1 MNTPPLVVME
11 DITKRFPGVVALSG
25 VRLAVERGEC
35 RAICGENGAGKST
48 LMKVLAGIETDFEG
62 RVLLEGQ
69 PVRFAG
75 PRDAR
80 AAGISVIHQE
90 LSLVEELSVAA
101 NVFLGRELRTRA
113 GLIDNAAMEQSAA
126 GVLAELGCTVSP
138 DRAVGELRTG
148 DQQLVEIARAISLES
163 KILIM
168 DEPTSALTEAEAAR
182 LYAIIGELCHRGV
195 TVLYI
200 SHKLDEI
207 FRLCHRISVLR
218 DGRLVASLERDAT
231 DAAEIARLMV
241 GREIAAASFQSERAA
256 GEVVLQVERLSLST
270 PEGGRA
276 RRLEGISFQ
285 LRRGEILGIAG
296 LMGAG
301 RTELLECL
309 FGASTVAPTG
319 RILLGGRPVVFRHP
333 ARCGGIGCGTGH
345 RGPEA
350 SRPFSRPDRWS

>member
-11 DITKRFPGVVALSG
+11 DITKRFPGVVALSD

-69 PVRFAG
+69 PVRFSG

-80 AAGISVIHQE
+80 AAGISVIPQE
-90 LSLVEELSVAA
+90 LSPVEELSVAA

-138 DRAVGELRTG
+138 DRAVGELRRG
-148 DQQLVEIARAISLES
+148 DQPLVEIARRLSPDS

-182 LYAIIGELCHRGV
+182 LYAIIGDLCRRGV

-200 SHKLDEI
+200 SHKLNEI
-207 FRLCHRISVLR
+207 FRLCNRISVLR
-218 DGRLVASLERDAT
+218 DGRLVASLE
-231 DAAEIARLMV
+231 
-241 GREIAAASFQSERAA
+241 
-256 GEVVLQVERLSLST
+256 
-270 PEGGRA
+270 
-276 RRLEGISFQ
+276 
-285 LRRGEILGIAG
+285 
-296 LMGAG
+296 
-301 RTELLECL
+301 
-309 FGASTVAPTG
+309 
-319 RILLGGRPVVFRHP
+319 
-333 ARCGGIGCGTGH
+333 
-345 RGPEA
+345 
-350 SRPFSRPDRWS
+350 

>member
-1 MNTPPLVVME
+1 MNPAPFVVME

-48 LMKVLAGIETDFEG
+48 LMKILAGIETDFEG
-62 RVLLEGQ
+62 RVLLEGR

-126 GVLAELGCTVSP
+126 GVLAELGSNVPP
-138 DRAVGELRTG
+138 DRAVGQLRTG

-182 LYAIIGELCHRGV
+182 LFEIIRDLRRRGV
-195 TVLYI
+195 TILYI
-200 SHKLDEI
+200 SHKLDEVI
-207 FRLCHRISVLR
+207 RLCERISVLR
-218 DGRLVASLERDAT
+218 DGRLVATLERDET
-231 DAAEIARLMV
+231 GVGEVARLMV
-241 GREIAAASFQSERAA
+241 GRELGAAGFQRAGPP
-256 GEVVLQVERLSLST
+256 GEVVLEVERLSLPDPGACARLAPAGYQLSRA
-270 PEGGRA
+270 PGRDPRHCRPHGSRA
-276 RRLEGISFQ
+276 LRAPRMSLRLES
-285 LRRGEILGIAG
+285 A
-296 LMGAG
+296 
-301 RTELLECL
+301 C
-309 FGASTVAPTG
+309 
-319 RILLGGRPVVFRHP
+319 
-333 ARCGGIGCGTGH
+333 
-345 RGPEA
+345 
-350 SRPFSRPDRWS
+350 DRSAA